1 MKLKKYMILI
11 YVTVKKTLEQ
21 EQDFLLQLVFL
32 QLHIVLKFFDAGV
45 LLELSCKKNVTNIG
59 ENSKVTKKCLSLFSN
74 PR

>member
-1 MKLKKYMILI
+1 
-11 YVTVKKTLEQ
+11 VKKTLEQ

-32 QLHIVLKFFDAGV
+32 QLQFFDAGV

>member
-1 MKLKKYMILI
+1 
-11 YVTVKKTLEQ
+11 VKKTLEQ

-32 QLHIVLKFFDAGV
+32 QLQFFDAGV

-59 ENSKVTKKCLSLFSN
+59 ENPKVTKKCLSLFSN